1 MKKSNYLIL
10 IFSVIAFNS
19 SAQNLICQDFKAG
32 KFYIPTENENE
43 TKFTVIKKDSSE
55 TISQEFTEK
64 RDSVEKYVVI
74 RKESTQVEWRNG
86 INIGEP
92 LNEKIEWI
100 NKCSYRLTYDE
111 CKTKLTEQQQ
121 MVNDYNGI
129 VVEMISIKG
138 NCMKYKATMILDD
151 GYEIAQNGTICKNP
165 DL

>member
-10 IFSVIAFNS
+10 IFSLIAFNS
-19 SAQNLICQDFKAG
+19 FAQNLTCEDFKTG

-43 TKFTVIKKDSSE
+43 TKFTVIKKDSSD
-55 TISQEFTEK
+55 TISQEFTEQ
-64 RDSVEKYVVI
+64 RDSIKKYVII

-92 LNEKIEWI
+92 LNEIIKWI
-100 NKCSYRLTYDE
+100 NKCTYRLTYDDSN
-111 CKTKLTEQQQ
+111 TNLTEQQQ

-129 VVEMISIKG
+129 VVEKISIKG
-138 NCMKYKATMILDD
+138 NCMNYKATMILDD
-151 GYEIAQNGTICKNP
+151 GYEIVQSGIICKNS